1 VSSRRSLKRLHY
13 LHSAEWGKGREIR
26 VDDGAARAR
35 AQAQPCL
42 MCARRE
48 RRERATGGGESF
60 SLLAA
65 PHRRV
70 LSQSIRILPF
80 SVHGTSLHIINLP
93 SLFHTSPP
101 SSHAG
106 VSDTRAATLS
116 YCSRLLARVSA
127 PSNCPLQVAH
137 SLRTLVRRLS
147 TRNPPGHV
155 QWHSCRT
162 SPSLHG
168 WLQQISNALPTANTP
183 PTDNLHLPPT
193 LYAD

>member
-1 VSSRRSLKRLHY
+1 MSDV
-13 LHSAEWGKGREIR
+13 
-26 VDDGAARAR
+26 RAK
-35 AQAQPCL
+35 
-42 MCARRE
+42 RE

-65 PHRRV
+65 PHRRM

-168 WLQQISNALPTANTP
+168 WLQQISNVLPTANTP

-193 LYAD
+193 LYAN